1 MAELD
6 RYGTADFGHGE
17 LNDQLDLDAL
27 VDEIGLDSDEIAWR
41 KDFVGFDEADV
52 ERLSAYERRFAENA
66 EQVADDFYD
75 NLSGYEETVEVIGRS
90 PKGIDALK
98 RTQSAYL
105 TTLVEGSYGTEYFRQ
120 RARIGKLHDMLD
132 MPMKH
137 YLGQYGVY
145 YDLILPLVG
154 DALVESLTDRIE
166 SEVAG
171 RGGRGA
177 DGVVDGNGRSADGV
191 GTEPSRDAVET
202 AVRAEV
208 DDAIE
213 DILSILRIINLDMQV
228 VTDTYIH
235 SYSERLEAEIQR
247 NQRLMS
253 EVQSDVEQPISEL
266 RDTSDEV
273 TDSAA
278 EITDTAARQSERV
291 DEVSSEVSN
300 LTATIEEVAA
310 TAEKVESVSERAS
323 DLAQEGQETADDAV
337 GVMDEIHEEV
347 DAVSADVEDLRQ
359 RIEQIDEFVETI
371 NGIANQTNLLALNA
385 SIEAAR
391 AGEAGDGFSVVADEI
406 KSLAEESQSEAA
418 EIEEMVSDIQADAE
432 ETVTSLEEMT
442 EQVTEGIAGVEE
454 SMGTLSDI
462 TAATEETADG
472 ISEVSEATDDQAAA
486 AEEISATVDE
496 VSEQADRVAT
506 EVEELAA
513 ANEEQSAMVTEV
525 ERSVARLTEQ
535 ETAADGGVTTAS
547 GDSEVSIPEDL
558 PDGMPEFVVES
569 LSDERLRAIA
579 RGEKDSADVL

>member
-6 RYGTADFGHGE
+6 QFGAADFGHGE

-166 SEVAG
+166 SEIVG
-171 RGGRGA
+171 RGGRGG
-177 DGVVDGNGRSADGV
+177 DGVVDGNRRSGDGV

-253 EVQSDVEQPISEL
+253 EVQSDVEQPVSEL

-347 DAVSADVEDLRQ
+347 DVVSADVDDLRQ

-371 NGIANQTNLLALNA
+371 NGIADQTNMLALNA

-418 EIEEMVSDIQADAE
+418 EIEEMVSEIQADAE

-462 TAATEETADG
+462 TEATEETADG

-525 ERSVARLTEQ
+525 ERSVGRLTEQ
-535 ETAADGGVTTAS
+535 EAAADGGVDRAS

-579 RGEKDSADVL
+579 RGEEDSADVR

>member
-6 RYGTADFGHGE
+6 QYGTADFGRGK

-41 KDFVGFDEADV
+41 KEFIGFDEEDV
-52 ERLSAYERRFAENA
+52 ERLSAYEQRFAENA
-66 EQVADDFYD
+66 EQVADDFYE
-75 NLSGYEETVEVIGRS
+75 NLSGHDETVEVIGRS
-90 PKGIDALK
+90 PKGLDALK

-105 TTLVEGSYGTEYFRQ
+105 TTLVRGSYGTEYFRE

-132 MPMKH
+132 MPMKQ

-154 DALVESLTDRIE
+154 DALVESLTDRVE

-171 RGGRGA
+171 ADGRGA
-177 DGVVDGNGRSADGV
+177 DGGDD
-191 GTEPSRDAVET
+191 PSRDAVET
-202 AVRAEV
+202 VVRAEV

-235 SYSERLEAEIQR
+235 SYSERLEEEIQR

-253 EVQSDVEQPISEL
+253 EVQSDVEQPITEL

-300 LTATIEEVAA
+300 LTATVEEVAA
-310 TAEKVESVSERAS
+310 TAEKVESVSERAT
-323 DLAQEGQETADDAV
+323 DLAQEGQQTADEAV
-337 GVMDEIHEEV
+337 GVMDEINEEV
-347 DAVSADVEDLRQ
+347 DVVSADVDDLRQ

-391 AGEAGDGFSVVADEI
+391 AGKAGDGFSVVADEI

-418 EIEEMVSDIQADAE
+418 EIEEMVSEIQADAE
-432 ETVTSLEEMT
+432 EAVASLEDMT
-442 EQVTEGIAGVEE
+442 EQVTEGIGGVEE
-454 SMGTLSDI
+454 SMGKLSDI

-535 ETAADGGVTTAS
+535 EAAADGGVAHP
-547 GDSEVSIPEDL
+547 GGGNEVSIPADL
-558 PDGMPEFVVES
+558 PDGMPEFVIES

-579 RGEKDSADVL
+579 RGEVDAPDVV